1 MSHDRDPQAINLATL
16 TSVLHQICGTSV
28 ADAVMGRTRLRNE
41 VSRRLGCSL
50 LTSETLVDTM
60 IARGFICQ
68 KVHSNGWVYWA
79 IASKS
84 SG

>member
-1 MSHDRDPQAINLATL
+1 MSHDLDPEAVDLATL
-16 TSVLHQICGTSV
+16 TSMLHDICGTSV
-28 ADAVMGRTRLRNE
+28 ASAVMGRTRLRNE

-60 IARGFICQ
+60 IARGFVRQ

>member
-1 MSHDRDPQAINLATL
+1 MSHDLDPEAIDLATL
-16 TSVLHQICGTSV
+16 TGVLRHICGTSV
-28 ADAVMGRTRLRNE
+28 AGAVMGRTRLRNE

-50 LTSETLVDTM
+50 LISETLVDTM
-60 IARGFICQ
+60 IARGFIRQ
-68 KVHSNGWVYWA
+68 KVHSDGWVYWA